1 MRTLPNIFKYL
12 FSSNTMMMGIE
23 GGILFSKQLKDIF
36 LRKIKGNLKLLGLLR
51 YCV

>member
-23 GGILFSKQLKDIF
+23 QGILFSKQLKDIF
-36 LRKIKGNLKLLGLLR
+36 LRKIERNLKLLGLLR
-51 YCV
+51 HYV